1 MTLAVGIITG
11 VLTGVASA
19 ALFWWWQA
27 KLMRPKLLL
36 CRTIAYYRLAQDKAD
51 RYQIKIMNGRRRPA
65 VDLRVTVSIHLP
77 GLLRHGS
84 VEILLI
90 NKFES
95 PFLDKAITYG
105 IQPSHMPQ
113 DTQQCYLNYLPADL
127 AGSIRSG
134 EPVDLEEFSNS
145 TKKPTCESTLLRWTH
160 FQVQVASSEANMESN
175 QLRRADSPQAK
186 AASIRMFLKNQKIMK
201 RKMLIGP
208 ETGYPVPS
216 RLTHNVRL
224 RRDRKAWPT
233 SA

>member
-36 CRTIAYYRLAQDKAD
+36 CRTIAYYRLAQDRAD

-77 GLLRHGS
+77 GLLRHSS

-90 NKFES
+90 HKFES

-113 DTQQCYLNYLPADL
+113 DTQQRYLNYLPADL

-134 EPVDLEEFSNS
+134 EPVDLEEFFKLHKEAYLRVDASAMDS
-145 TKKPTCESTLLRWTH
+145 FSGASCLVRSKYGVESIKAGRFAAGKSCEHTDVL
-160 FQVQVASSEANMESN
+160 EE
-175 QLRRADSPQAK
+175 
-186 AASIRMFLKNQKIMK
+186 
-201 RKMLIGP
+201 P
-208 ETGYPVPS
+208 ED
-216 RLTHNVRL
+216 HEEE
-224 RRDRKAWPT
+224 DAHWP
-233 SA
+233 